1 MDFIAG
7 AKEILN
13 SDLVIVKHLTNGPVR
28 VFSRITGLYVQIFI
42 TILAVIYRVFSIE
55 KKWYFYMLLFSQ
67 SENIKRVIFPV
78 WKWYAAVT
86 SRHVLHAGSK
96 IWKT

>member
-28 VFSRITGLYVQIFI
+28 VFSRITGPYVQIFI
-42 TILAVIYRVFSIE
+42 TILAVIYRVFSFE
-55 KKWYFYMLLFSQ
+55 KK
-67 SENIKRVIFPV
+67 
-78 WKWYAAVT
+78 
-86 SRHVLHAGSK
+86 
-96 IWKT
+96 